1 MNRDAKYFQVGVD
14 VTLKIQVA
22 KFAKTRSE
30 AEDYFTDTITL
41 KELLQLVKNDP
52 EHIYDHEIEVTYV
65 DEMF

>member
-1 MNRDAKYFQVGVD
+1 MNRVPKYFQVGVD

-22 KFAKTRSE
+22 KYAMDRSE
-30 AEDYFTDTITL
+30 AEDYFSEVTL
-41 KELLQLVKNDP
+41 KELLQLVKDDP